1 MDDSSCSLFGPSHA
15 ILKVKVPLKVRVLAW
30 DFCSCEGAECFNG
43 AEETLLLSFSQWCV
57 MLEKD
62 FECLNHLMLHCPVV
76 YSLWIRLFRGTILC
90 WATPESCKPFYVRGL
105 SFLEG

>member
-43 AEETLLLSFSQWCV
+43 AEEETLLLSFFSMVCNV
-57 MLEKD
+57 GKR
-62 FECLNHLMLHCPVV
+62 F
-76 YSLWIRLFRGTILC
+76 
-90 WATPESCKPFYVRGL
+90 
-105 SFLEG
+105 